1 MRKLRKLR
9 KLIGMLLTMA
19 LILGMSATAFADT
32 TGYTIT
38 APDNGHTYGVYQIFT
53 GDLHE
58 GKLSNVKWGQNG
70 KGSAGTKVDAT
81 VLSALKAVEQTAS
94 DTEKLEIIE
103 NYATLT
109 GAAYNTLNKD
119 ALSAT
124 VPAGYYLIK
133 DDATVSGNEA
143 ATKYIVKVVGNVEIQ
158 PKADVP
164 TVEKKVKDTNDTK
177 GTTSDWQDSADY
189 DIGDHVPFQL
199 TATMGEKIVDYAT
212 YKIVFNDTLSSGLT
226 YDKNAKVTVGDKD
239 ITNSFTITHNNGTL
253 TIACSDVKAIE
264 GISIGAGS
272 KIVVNYT
279 ATLNDKATIGNA
291 GNSNTV
297 TLSFSNDP
305 NFKGDGE
312 PPTGKTPEDKV
323 IVFTYKVVANKVTED
338 QKPLTGAGFTLYKKV
353 GDSYK
358 AIGEEVK
365 GEALTTFEWKGL
377 DDGDYKLV
385 ETTTPKGYNTIEDI
399 LFTIE
404 AEHDITGITSLT
416 AEDGFTANISAG
428 SLTTD
433 VVNTEGTIL
442 PSTGGMGTTLLYVI
456 GGLLVVAA
464 GAVLIF
470 RRRENSN

>member
-1 MRKLRKLR
+1 MNKLRKLVG
-9 KLIGMLLTMA
+9 ILLTMA
-19 LILGMSATAFADT
+19 LILGMSTTAFADT

-53 GDLHE
+53 GDLHD

-70 KGSAGTKVDAT
+70 TGTVGAKVQGSVLTDLENVEKTAT
-81 VLSALKAVEQTAS
+81 DTA
-94 DTEKLEIIE
+94 KLATIGK
-103 NYATLT
+103 YANLT
-109 GAAYNTLNKD
+109 GAAYKTLNKS
-119 ALSAT
+119 ALTAT

-133 DDATVSGNEA
+133 DNAKVSGNDA
-143 ATKYIVKVVGNVEIQ
+143 ATKYIVAVVGNMTIT

-164 TVEKKVKDTNDTK
+164 TVEKKVKDTNDTT

-199 TATMGEKIVDYAT
+199 TATMGQKIADYDT

-226 YDKNAKVTVGDKD
+226 YDGNVKVTAGGKD
-239 ITNSFTITHNNGTL
+239 ITGSFTVNHNAGAL
-253 TIACSDVKAIE
+253 TIACADVKAITNAN
-264 GISIGAGS
+264 IGAGS
-272 KIVVNYT
+272 EIVVEYT
-279 ATLNDKATIGNA
+279 ATLNDKATIGTA
-291 GNSNTV
+291 GNKNTV

-305 NFKGDGE
+305 NFKADGTNE
-312 PPTGKTPEDKV
+312 PPTGETPEDTA

-338 QKPLTGAGFTLYKKV
+338 KAPLTGAGFTLYKKV
-353 GDSYK
+353 GNDYQV
-358 AIGEEVK
+358 IGTEVK

-399 LFTIE
+399 QFTIT
-404 AEHDITGITSLT
+404 ATHDITGIKTLT
-416 AEDGFTANISAG
+416 GGDGFTANISAG

-442 PSTGGMGTTLLYVI
+442 PTTGGMGTTLLYVI